1 MICNNNYLAD
11 ILRVC
16 DIKDLI
22 WVMRFKSPLV
32 YFGDILNINNIYCD
46 NMVNQIYQ
54 AGLQHYTVNISDTKA
69 SFLDLHLTISNDTVS
84 TKIYDKHDDF
94 DFKIGNSPFNGDVS
108 CSKSS
113 GVNISQLIRFVRAS
127 SHVADV
133 NNLNLLLT
141 QKLLKPWYQYQ
152 KLYKTFSLFYRGY

>member
-1 MICNNNYLAD
+1 
-11 ILRVC
+11 
-16 DIKDLI
+16 
-22 WVMRFKSPLV
+22 
-32 YFGDILNINNIYCD
+32 
-46 NMVNQIYQ
+46 MVNQIYQ

-69 SFLDLHLTISNDTVS
+69 SFLDLHLTISDDTVS

-94 DFKIGNSPFNGDVS
+94 DFKIGNSPFYGDVP

-133 NNLNLLLT
+133 NNHNLLLT
-141 QKLLKPWYQYQ
+141 QKLLKPCYQYQ
-152 KLYKTFSLFYRGY
+152 KLYKTFPLFYRGY